1 MINLQLKDFQQQT
14 VDFLLEKTTEQH
26 KQQQQIIV
34 KSPTGSGKTIILIS
48 YIENYLLNY
57 PNTIFCWFTVGKG
70 DLEEQSKEKMERFSP
85 TLPTGNITDVLNQ
98 GFECGTT
105 YFINWET
112 ITKKGNL
119 ALKDSE
125 RKNIKQHIADAHRN
139 NKQFI
144 VIIDEEHRYYVAVAQ
159 RPKFKQNRTKMPLFR

>member
-70 DLEEQSKEKMERFSP
+70 DLEEQSKEKWSDFLLRSQPVILLMYSIKV
-85 TLPTGNITDVLNQ
+85 LSVVQLILSTGKPLR
-98 GFECGTT
+98 
-105 YFINWET
+105 
-112 ITKKGNL
+112 KK
-119 ALKDSE
+119 AISLKDSE

-139 NKQFI
+139 NK
-144 VIIDEEHRYYVAVAQ
+144 HS
-159 RPKFKQNRTKMPLFR
+159 L

>member
-70 DLEEQSKEKMERFSP
+70 DLEEQSKEKMERFLLRSQP
-85 TLPTGNITDVLNQ
+85 VILLMYSIKVLSVVQLILSTGKPLR
-98 GFECGTT
+98 
-105 YFINWET
+105 
-112 ITKKGNL
+112 KK
-119 ALKDSE
+119 A
-125 RKNIKQHIADAHRN
+125 I
-139 NKQFI
+139 
-144 VIIDEEHRYYVAVAQ
+144 
-159 RPKFKQNRTKMPLFR
+159 

>member
-1 MINLQLKDFQQQT
+1 
-14 VDFLLEKTTEQH
+14 
-26 KQQQQIIV
+26 
-34 KSPTGSGKTIILIS
+34 
-48 YIENYLLNY
+48 
-57 PNTIFCWFTVGKG
+57 
-70 DLEEQSKEKMERFSP
+70 MERFSP

-144 VIIDEEHRYYVAVAQ
+144 VIIDEEHLNNTAK
-159 RPKFKQNRTKMPLFR
+159 PMILLMPSMPIMKFAFLPHRHKIKRLSSMKLMKWM